1 MVGNIVKAA
10 IKAARKAIESTYEGV
25 LTVTEHQKVTDEN
38 TKLTDYQEVVVM
50 ENQPCHLSF
59 ETLKSA
65 VQSESAAAVTQTIK
79 LFVSPDISIKAGSKI
94 TVTQAG
100 VTADYSCSGIP
111 AVYETHQEIILELFE
126 RWT

>member
-1 MVGNIVKAA
+1 MVGNMVKAA
-10 IKAARKAIESTYEGV
+10 IKAARKAIESTYEGM
-25 LTVTEHQKVTDEN
+25 LTVTEHKKVTDEN
-38 TKLTDYQEVVVM
+38 TKLTNYQDIVVM

-59 ETLKSA
+59 ETLNSA

-79 LFVSPDISIKAGSKI
+79 LFISPEISIKAGSKI

-100 VTADYSCSGIP
+100 VTTDYTCSGIP
-111 AVYETHQEIILELFE
+111 AVYETHQEVILELFE